1 MLDAQLVQQADLAD
15 DQEVLIV
22 TLVNSAVDNFAQR
35 IQLFLKA
42 ASAARHELP
51 CAHPAR
57 PGA

>member
-1 MLDAQLVQQADLAD
+1 
-15 DQEVLIV
+15 VLIV